1 MVIIKMI
8 LRNRLLTELNEN
20 NKEEKQDE
28 EKAKYIVIK
37 K

>member
-28 EKAKYIVIK
+28 EKAQYIVIK